1 MSEDPEITK
10 KLETTEDKSL
20 KDKITDKIKETVE
33 PTTNPSANNT
43 LEEKVSANSKQV
55 LIALMITLFGIVAL
69 YTGSLFLRVE
79 INENLNAVFIAAVT
93 GILVFGGTLVQ
104 NLWGK

>member
-1 MSEDPEITK
+1 MSDVNNNNND
-10 KLETTEDKSL
+10 DKSL
-20 KDKITDKIKETVE
+20 KDKITDKIKDTIVSPD
-33 PTTNPSANNT
+33 PTANNT
-43 LEEKVSANSKQV
+43 LEEKVSQNSKQV

-69 YTGSLFLRVE
+69 YTGSLFLKVE
-79 INENLNAVFIAAVT
+79 VNENLNAVFIAAVT

>member
-1 MSEDPEITK
+1 MSDSNNNND
-10 KLETTEDKSL
+10 DKSL
-20 KDKITDKIKETVE
+20 KDKITDKIKDTVSPD
-33 PTTNPSANNT
+33 PTANNT
-43 LEEKVSANSKQV
+43 LEEKVSQNSKQV

-69 YTGSLFLRVE
+69 YTGSLFLKVE
-79 INENLNAVFIAAVT
+79 VNENLNAVFIAAVT